1 MSLQPA
7 STSQTATTSQ
17 DACYISL
24 LGLAEYFRTSQP
36 PNIKRCIQCLQA
48 LFTFNPPS
56 KVEARTH
63 LQMGQILMT
72 YTHNI
77 DKAREHL
84 EKAWKLSE
92 SLLNFD
98 DVKFDTASMLA
109 ELYKQID
116 QVPLAKAMLRKAI
129 ELSQNNVY
137 WHCKLLLQL
146 SQLHANDKEYTLA
159 SELLAVGAESADES
173 SATYLKVLFLLS
185 RAMILM
191 IERKTNDV
199 LALLNSAGAIIDNS
213 IANPHQKEYLKV
225 FFLVLQVCYYLALG
239 QVKTVKPSLKQ
250 LQMSIQTIMAPNW
263 PADEVIFGQ
272 NPLDMFV
279 WLPKEQLYVLVY
291 LVTVSHSMMAG
302 YMDKAQK
309 YTEKALTQI
318 EKLKSQDD
326 KPILSVFK
334 VILLEHIVMC
344 RLVMGNRELAIREIA
359 ICRDVCMSSG
369 PKGQLMRRH
378 SAQLH
383 CLVGL
388 YAMSTSFFEHA
399 ERQFLTCVTETSERD
414 LKLFANL
421 NLAIIYLRTKRDKD
435 LKQILDAVSTEN
447 THTYSSQ
454 ALMGGFYYV
463 QGLHAF
469 HKASFH
475 EAKRF
480 LRETLKMANAE
491 DLNRLTSCSLVLLSH
506 VFLSIGNSKESMNMV
521 TPAMQLAS
529 KIPDIHVQLWGS
541 AILKDLHRMSKDAI
555 HEKEAYANH
564 VKYSENLIAD
574 QLRCVQSPHHA
585 LIDWLDGP
593 PNTMLAIT
601 APEKDQ
607 QMPTNALPL
616 PPADAKTT
624 MPVQQPPMNI
634 QKQQQAPAQ
643 NMQLPI
649 ASTSTAIQYAATP
662 SVPQPASAP
671 PLHQPHMQS
680 VIVPS
685 IAAAHPI
692 PSTSNQIPQNFH
704 NIQQAVGPQVHQ
716 LQPQQYGQYY

>member
-1 MSLQPA
+1 MSLQ
-7 STSQTATTSQ
+7 TTTTTTSQ

-36 PNIKRCIQCLQA
+36 PDIKKCIQCLQA

-72 YTHNI
+72 YTNNV
-77 DKAREHL
+77 DMARGHL
-84 EKAWKLSE
+84 ESAWRLSE
-92 SLLNFD
+92 PLLNFD
-98 DVKFDTASMLA
+98 DVKFDTASLLA
-109 ELYKQID
+109 ELYKRTD

-129 ELSQNNVY
+129 ELSQSNVF
-137 WHCKLLLQL
+137 WHCKMLLQL

-159 SELLAVGAESADES
+159 SELLAVGAESAQES

-213 IANPHQKEYLKV
+213 ITNPHQKEYLKV

-272 NPLDMFV
+272 NPMDMFV

-344 RLVMGNRELAIREIA
+344 RMVMGNRELAITEIS
-359 ICRDVCMSSG
+359 ICRDVCLSSG
-369 PKGQLMRRH
+369 PKSLMRRH

-399 ERQFLTCVTETSERD
+399 EKQFLTCVAQTSERD

-421 NLAIIYLRTKRDKD
+421 NLAIIYLRTKRDQD

-463 QGLHAF
+463 QGLHSF
-469 HKASFH
+469 HKGSFH

-541 AILKDLHRMSKDAI
+541 AILKDLHRMSKDVL

-574 QLRCVQSPHHA
+574 QLKCVQSVHHA
-585 LIDWLDGP
+585 LIDWLED
-593 PNTMLAIT
+593 
-601 APEKDQ
+601 APQ
-607 QMPTNALPL
+607 FAYG
-616 PPADAKTT
+616 
-624 MPVQQPPMNI
+624 
-634 QKQQQAPAQ
+634 QQQDHPSTNVQAIPI
-643 NMQLPI
+643 LP
-649 ASTSTAIQYAATP
+649 STIIQEIP
-662 SVPQPASAP
+662 
-671 PLHQPHMQS
+671 
-680 VIVPS
+680 
-685 IAAAHPI
+685 AHPT
-692 PSTSNQIPQNFH
+692 PSTSGQTHLMLQNLNQMMTPP
-704 NIQQAVGPQVHQ
+704 IQQQFHSQ
-716 LQPQQYGQYY
+716 HY

>member
-1 MSLQPA
+1 MSGPSSANPA
-7 STSQTATTSQ
+7 ASQ

-36 PNIKRCIQCLQA
+36 PNIKKCIQCLQA
-48 LFTFNPPS
+48 LFTFTPPS

-63 LQMGQILMT
+63 LQMGQILMA
-72 YTHNI
+72 YTRNI
-77 DKAREHL
+77 DMARQHL
-84 EKAWKLSE
+84 EKAWNISE
-92 SLLNFD
+92 SLMNFD
-98 DVKFDTASMLA
+98 DVKFDTASLLA
-109 ELYKQID
+109 QLHLQTE
-116 QVPLAKAMLRKAI
+116 PSSNAAKAMLRRAV

-146 SQLHANDKEYTLA
+146 SQIHASDREYSSA
-159 SELLAVGAESADES
+159 SELLAVGADSAEEAG
-173 SATYLKVLFLLS
+173 ATYLKVLFLLS

-199 LALLNSAGAIIDNS
+199 LALLNSAGQIIDNN
-213 IANPHQKEYLKV
+213 IPNPHQKEYLKV

-263 PADEVIFGQ
+263 PSDDTIFGSNQ
-272 NPLDMFV
+272 LEMFV

-318 EKLKSQDD
+318 EKLKLQED

-344 RLVMGNRELAIREIA
+344 RMVMGNRELAIREIA
-359 ICRDVCMSSG
+359 AARDVCLAAPQRRSLL
-369 PKGQLMRRH
+369 KRH

-383 CLVGL
+383 CLIGL
-388 YAMSTSFFEHA
+388 YAMSTSFFDHA
-399 ERQFLTCVTETSERD
+399 ERQFLVCVSETTERD

-421 NLAIIYLRTKRDKD
+421 NLAIIYLRTKRETD

-469 HKASFH
+469 HKNSFH

-541 AILKDLHRMSKDAI
+541 AILKDLHRMSKDAQ

-574 QLRCVQSPHHA
+574 QRKCVQSSHHE
-585 LIDWLDGP
+585 LVNWFHGDP
-593 PNTMLAIT
+593 PITTGAPLTLPVIPEAINNPVTPLTPSSAAVAAT
-601 APEKDQ
+601 AGAAASTTPMTQ
-607 QMPTNALPL
+607 TNVA
-616 PPADAKTT
+616 
-624 MPVQQPPMNI
+624 V
-634 QKQQQAPAQ
+634 
-643 NMQLPI
+643 
-649 ASTSTAIQYAATP
+649 ASTSA
-662 SVPQPASAP
+662 
-671 PLHQPHMQS
+671 
-680 VIVPS
+680 
-685 IAAAHPI
+685 
-692 PSTSNQIPQNFH
+692 
-704 NIQQAVGPQVHQ
+704 
-716 LQPQQYGQYY
+716 LQPPVGAVAGQFGQFY

>member
-1 MSLQPA
+1 TVMSVPNTGA
-7 STSQTATTSQ
+7 ASQ

-36 PNIKRCIQCLQA
+36 PNIKKCIQCLQA
-48 LFTFNPPS
+48 LFTFQPPS

-63 LQMGQILMT
+63 LQMGQVLMA
-72 YTHNI
+72 YTCNI
-77 DKAREHL
+77 NLARQHL
-84 EKAWKLSE
+84 EQAWNISE
-92 SLLNFD
+92 PLMNFD
-98 DVKFDTASMLA
+98 DVKFDTASLLA
-109 ELYKQID
+109 QLHLQTEQSSH
-116 QVPLAKAMLRKAI
+116 AKAMLRRAV

-146 SQLHANDKEYTLA
+146 SQIHANDREYSLA
-159 SELLAVGAESADES
+159 SDLLAVGAESAEEAG
-173 SATYLKVLFLLS
+173 ATYLKVLFLLS

-199 LALLNSAGAIIDNS
+199 LALLNSAGQIIDNN
-213 IANPHQKEYLKV
+213 IPNPHQKEYLKV

-263 PADEVIFGQ
+263 PSDELIFGANQ
-272 NPLDMFV
+272 LEMFV

-318 EKLKSQDD
+318 EKLKLQED
-326 KPILSVFK
+326 KSILSVFK

-344 RLVMGNRELAIREIA
+344 RMVMGNRELAIREIA
-359 ICRDVCMSSG
+359 AARDVCLAA
-369 PKGQLMRRH
+369 PHRNLLKRH

-383 CLVGL
+383 CLIGL
-388 YAMSTSFFEHA
+388 YSMSTSFFEHA
-399 ERQFLTCVTETSERD
+399 ERQFLVCVSETSERD

-421 NLAIIYLRTKRDKD
+421 NLAIIYLRTKRDAD

-469 HKASFH
+469 HKNSFH

-541 AILKDLHRMSKDAI
+541 AILKDLHRMSKDAQ

-574 QLRCVQSPHHA
+574 QRKCVQSAHHE
-585 LIDWLDGP
+585 LVNWFQGDP
-593 PNTMLAIT
+593 PVTSGASLS
-601 APEKDQ
+601 
-607 QMPTNALPL
+607 LPV
-616 PPADAKTT
+616 AA
-624 MPVQQPPMNI
+624 
-634 QKQQQAPAQ
+634 AE
-643 NMQLPI
+643 
-649 ASTSTAIQYAATP
+649 ASTSAL
-662 SVPQPASAP
+662 QPAA
-671 PLHQPHMQS
+671 Q
-680 VIVPS
+680 
-685 IAAAHPI
+685 
-692 PSTSNQIPQNFH
+692 F
-704 NIQQAVGPQVHQ
+704 
-716 LQPQQYGQYY
+716 GQFY

>member
-1 MSLQPA
+1 MS
-7 STSQTATTSQ
+7 ATTSQ

-24 LGLAEYFRTSQP
+24 LGLAEHFRTSQP
-36 PNIKRCIQCLQA
+36 PDIKKCIQCLQA
-48 LFTFNPPS
+48 LFTFNPPC

-72 YTHNI
+72 YTNNI
-77 DKAREHL
+77 DMARYHL
-84 EKAWKLSE
+84 ESAWRLSE
-92 SLLNFD
+92 PLLNFD

-109 ELYKQID
+109 ELYKQQQ
-116 QVPLAKAMLRKAI
+116 QVQMAKSMLRRAI

-137 WHCKLLLQL
+137 WNCKMVLQL
-146 SQLHANDKEYTLA
+146 SQLHANDKEYSQA
-159 SELLAVGAESADES
+159 SELLALGAESAHES

-213 IANPHQKEYLKV
+213 ISNPHQKEYLKV

-263 PADEVIFGQ
+263 PADEAIFGQ
-272 NPLDMFV
+272 SPLDMFV

-344 RLVMGNRELAIREIA
+344 RMVMGNRELAITEIA
-359 ICRDVCMSSG
+359 ICRDVCLSSG
-369 PKGQLMRRH
+369 PKSLMRH

-388 YAMSTSFFEHA
+388 YAMSTNFFEHA
-399 ERQFLTCVTETSERD
+399 EKQFLTCVAQTSERD

-421 NLAIIYLRTKRDKD
+421 NLAIIYLRTKRDQD

-463 QGLHAF
+463 QGLHSF
-469 HKASFH
+469 HKGSFH

-506 VFLSIGNSKESMNMV
+506 VFLSIGNAKESMNMV

-541 AILKDLHRMSKDAI
+541 AILKDLHRMSKDVL

-574 QLRCVQSPHHA
+574 QLKCVQSVHHA
-585 LIDWLDGP
+585 LIEWLDDSTQFTHCQP
-593 PNTMLAIT
+593 A
-601 APEKDQ
+601 
-607 QMPTNALPL
+607 ALS
-616 PPADAKTT
+616 
-624 MPVQQPPMNI
+624 NE
-634 QKQQQAPAQ
+634 QA
-643 NMQLPI
+643 
-649 ASTSTAIQYAATP
+649 TAINF
-662 SVPQPASAP
+662 
-671 PLHQPHMQS
+671 QPHNIPEIM
-680 VIVPS
+680 P
-685 IAAAHPI
+685 HPI
-692 PSTSNQIPQNFH
+692 PSTSSHVQPLVHNINQIL
-704 NIQQAVGPQVHQ
+704 GPQMQQQVHGHH
-716 LQPQQYGQYY
+716 Y

>member
-1 MSLQPA
+1 MSGN
-7 STSQTATTSQ
+7 TTATGSQ

-36 PNIKRCIQCLQA
+36 PNIKKCIQCLQA
-48 LFTFNPPS
+48 LFTFQPPS

-63 LQMGQILMT
+63 LQMGQILMV
-72 YTHNI
+72 YTKNI
-77 DKAREHL
+77 DMARQHL
-84 EKAWKLSE
+84 EKAWNISE
-92 SLLNFD
+92 PLMNFD
-98 DVKFDTASMLA
+98 DVKFDTASLLA
-109 ELYKQID
+109 QLHLQTD
-116 QVPLAKAMLRKAI
+116 QSSQAKAMLRRAV

-137 WHCKLLLQL
+137 WHCKLLLML
-146 SQLHANDKEYTLA
+146 SQIHANDREYSLA
-159 SELLAVGAESADES
+159 SDLLAVGAESAEEAG
-173 SATYLKVLFLLS
+173 ATYLKVLFLLS

-199 LALLNSAGAIIDNS
+199 LALLNSAGAIIDNH
-213 IANPHQKEYLKV
+213 IPNPHQKEYLKV

-263 PADEVIFGQ
+263 PTDEVIFGTNQ
-272 NPLDMFV
+272 LEMFV

-318 EKLKSQDD
+318 EKLKVQED

-344 RLVMGNRELAIREIA
+344 RMVMGNRELAIREIA
-359 ICRDVCMSSG
+359 AARDVCLAAPNRSLL
-369 PKGQLMRRH
+369 KRH

-388 YAMSTSFFEHA
+388 YAMSISYFEHA
-399 ERQFLTCVTETSERD
+399 ERQFLVCVSETTERD

-421 NLAIIYLRTKRDKD
+421 NLAIIYLRTKRDVD

-469 HKASFH
+469 HKNSFH

-541 AILKDLHRMSKDAI
+541 AILKDLHRMSKDVQ

-574 QLRCVQSPHHA
+574 QRKCVQSAHHELVNWFQGEPPMTTGA
-585 LIDWLDGP
+585 LLS
-593 PNTMLAIT
+593 
-601 APEKDQ
+601 
-607 QMPTNALPL
+607 LPL
-616 PPADAKTT
+616 PAADATT
-624 MPVQQPPMNI
+624 
-634 QKQQQAPAQ
+634 
-643 NMQLPI
+643 
-649 ASTSTAIQYAATP
+649 S
-662 SVPQPASAP
+662 
-671 PLHQPHMQS
+671 
-680 VIVPS
+680 
-685 IAAAHPI
+685 PI
-692 PSTSNQIPQNFH
+692 PMQT
-704 NIQQAVGPQVHQ
+704 QALPTQF
-716 LQPQQYGQYY
+716 GQFY

>member
-7 STSQTATTSQ
+7 TAQTPTTSQ

-36 PNIKRCIQCLQA
+36 PNILKCIQCLQA

-63 LQMGQILMT
+63 LQMGQTLMA
-72 YTHNI
+72 YTNNI
-77 DKAREHL
+77 DLARTHL
-84 EKAWKLSE
+84 ETAWKLSE
-92 SLLNFD
+92 PLVNFD
-98 DVKFDTASMLA
+98 DVKFDTASLLA
-109 ELYKQID
+109 ELYKQTE
-116 QVPLAKAMLRKAI
+116 QSSLAKAMLRKAI

-146 SQLHANDKEYTLA
+146 AQLHANDKEYTLA
-159 SELLAVGAESADES
+159 SELLAVGAESADEAN
-173 SATYLKVLFLLS
+173 ATYLKVLFLLS

-199 LALLNSAGAIIDNS
+199 LALLNSAGAIIDNH
-213 IANPHQKEYLKV
+213 ITNPHHKEYLKV

-263 PADEVIFGQ
+263 PADEGKLFLGKLKVTEFFKTFHLLVIFGQ
-272 NPLDMFV
+272 NPLDMFG

-318 EKLKSQDD
+318 EKLKAQDD

-344 RLVMGNRELAIREIA
+344 RMVMGNRDLAIREIA
-359 ICRDVCMSSG
+359 ACRDVCLASG
-369 PKGQLMRRH
+369 PNGQLLKRH

-399 ERQFLTCVTETSERD
+399 ERQFLTCVAETSERD

-421 NLAIIYLRTKRDKD
+421 NLAIIYLRTKRDQD

-469 HKASFH
+469 HKNSYH
-475 EAKRF
+475 EAK
-480 LRETLKMANAE
+480 
-491 DLNRLTSCSLVLLSH
+491 
-506 VFLSIGNSKESMNMV
+506 
-521 TPAMQLAS
+521 
-529 KIPDIHVQLWGS
+529 
-541 AILKDLHRMSKDAI
+541 
-555 HEKEAYANH
+555 
-564 VKYSENLIAD
+564 
-574 QLRCVQSPHHA
+574 
-585 LIDWLDGP
+585 
-593 PNTMLAIT
+593 
-601 APEKDQ
+601 
-607 QMPTNALPL
+607 
-616 PPADAKTT
+616 
-624 MPVQQPPMNI
+624 
-634 QKQQQAPAQ
+634 
-643 NMQLPI
+643 
-649 ASTSTAIQYAATP
+649 
-662 SVPQPASAP
+662 
-671 PLHQPHMQS
+671 
-680 VIVPS
+680 
-685 IAAAHPI
+685 
-692 PSTSNQIPQNFH
+692 
-704 NIQQAVGPQVHQ
+704 
-716 LQPQQYGQYY
+716 

>member
-1 MSLQPA
+1 MA
-7 STSQTATTSQ
+7 STSATASQ

-24 LGLAEYFRTSQP
+24 LGLAEYFRTAQP
-36 PNIKRCIQCLQA
+36 PNIKKCIQCLQA
-48 LFTFNPPS
+48 LFTFQPPT

-63 LQMGQILMT
+63 LQMGQILMA
-72 YTHNI
+72 YTRNI
-77 DKAREHL
+77 DLARSHL
-84 EKAWKLSE
+84 ETAWKLSE

-98 DVKFDTASMLA
+98 DVKFDTASLLA
-109 ELYKQID
+109 QLHLQTEQSS
-116 QVPLAKAMLRKAI
+116 LAKAMLRRAV
-129 ELSQNNVY
+129 ELSQNNVF

-146 SQLHANDKEYTLA
+146 SQIHASDREYSLA
-159 SELLAVGAESADES
+159 SELLAVGAESAEEQ

-199 LALLNSAGAIIDNS
+199 LALLNSAGGIIDNQ
-213 IANPHQKEYLKV
+213 IVNVHQKEYLKV
-225 FFLVLQVCYYLALG
+225 FFLVLQVWYYLALG

-263 PADEVIFGQ
+263 PADELIFGQ
-272 NPLDMFV
+272 NPLEMFV

-344 RLVMGNRELAIREIA
+344 RMVMGNRDLAIKEIA
-359 ICRDVCMSSG
+359 AARDVCLQSSN
-369 PKGQLMRRH
+369 PNLLKRH
-378 SAQLH
+378 SPQLH

-388 YAMSTSFFEHA
+388 YSMSTNFFESA
-399 ERQFLTCVTETSERD
+399 EKQFLACVHETSERD

-421 NLAIIYLRTKRDKD
+421 NLAIIYLRTKRDQD

-469 HKASFH
+469 HKSSFH

-541 AILKDLHRMSKDAI
+541 AILKDLHRMSKDVQ

-574 QLRCVQSPHHA
+574 QRKCMQSVHHSLINWLSGVPPKTSNAGGDMAGVVQ
-585 LIDWLDGP
+585 
-593 PNTMLAIT
+593 
-601 APEKDQ
+601 
-607 QMPTNALPL
+607 
-616 PPADAKTT
+616 
-624 MPVQQPPMNI
+624 
-634 QKQQQAPAQ
+634 
-643 NMQLPI
+643 
-649 ASTSTAIQYAATP
+649 ASTSNSSIVQLTQ
-662 SVPQPASAP
+662 QPTI
-671 PLHQPHMQS
+671 LQQQQQQQQHQQ
-680 VIVPS
+680 
-685 IAAAHPI
+685 
-692 PSTSNQIPQNFH
+692 QQ
-704 NIQQAVGPQVHQ
+704 IQQHQ
-716 LQPQQYGQYY
+716 HHLQPQHHIQHMQQYGQFYK

>member
-1 MSLQPA
+1 MSASA
-7 STSQTATTSQ
+7 STSTAASQ

-48 LFTFNPPS
+48 LFTFMPPS

-63 LQMGQILMT
+63 LQMGQILMA
-72 YTHNI
+72 YTKNI
-77 DKAREHL
+77 DLARQHL
-84 EKAWKLSE
+84 EKAWSISE
-92 SLLNFD
+92 PLPNF
-98 DVKFDTASMLA
+98 DVKFDTASLLA
-109 ELYKQID
+109 QLHLQTD
-116 QVPLAKAMLRKAI
+116 MNSHQAKAMLRRAV
-129 ELSQNNVY
+129 ELSQQNVY

-146 SQLHANDKEYTLA
+146 AQIHANDREYSLA
-159 SELLAVGAESADES
+159 SELLAVGAESADEA

-199 LALLNSAGAIIDNS
+199 LALLNSAGQIIDNN
-213 IANPHQKEYLKV
+213 IPNPHQKEYLKV

-263 PADEVIFGQ
+263 PSDEAIFGANQ
-272 NPLDMFV
+272 LEMFV

-318 EKLKSQDD
+318 EKLKQQED

-344 RLVMGNRELAIREIA
+344 RMVMGNRELAIREIA
-359 ICRDVCMSSG
+359 AARDVCLAAPQRS
-369 PKGQLMRRH
+369 LLRRH

-383 CLVGL
+383 CLIGL
-388 YAMSTSFFEHA
+388 YSMSTSFFEHA
-399 ERQFLTCVTETSERD
+399 ERQFVVCVSETTERD

-421 NLAIIYLRTKRDKD
+421 NLAIIYLRTKREAD

-469 HKASFH
+469 HKNSFH

-541 AILKDLHRMSKDAI
+541 AILKDLHRMSKDVQ
-555 HEKEAYANH
+555 HEKDAYANH

-574 QLRCVQSPHHA
+574 QRKCVQSAHHE
-585 LIDWLDGP
+585 LVNWFQGDPPVTSGP
-593 PNTMLAIT
+593 PAT
-601 APEKDQ
+601 AAVLLLPESS
-607 QMPTNALPL
+607 
-616 PPADAKTT
+616 
-624 MPVQQPPMNI
+624 V
-634 QKQQQAPAQ
+634 APSVAA
-643 NMQLPI
+643 I
-649 ASTSTAIQYAATP
+649 ASTSAAM
-662 SVPQPASAP
+662 QPA
-671 PLHQPHMQS
+671 
-680 VIVPS
+680 
-685 IAAAHPI
+685 
-692 PSTSNQIPQNFH
+692 
-704 NIQQAVGPQVHQ
+704 G
-716 LQPQQYGQYY
+716 QYGQFY

>member
-1 MSLQPA
+1 MSLQPAA

-36 PNIKRCIQCLQA
+36 PQIKKCIQCLQA

-72 YTHNI
+72 YTNNI
-77 DKAREHL
+77 DMAREHL
-84 EKAWKLSE
+84 ETAWRLSE
-92 SLLNFD
+92 PLLNFD
-98 DVKFDTASMLA
+98 DVKFDTAYMLA
-109 ELYKQID
+109 DLYKQTD

-146 SQLHANDKEYTLA
+146 AQLHANDKEYTLA
-159 SELLAVGAESADES
+159 SELLAVGAESAEES

-213 IANPHQKEYLKV
+213 ISNPHQKEYLKV

-272 NPLDMFV
+272 NPMDMFV

-388 YAMSTSFFEHA
+388 YSMSTSFFEHA
-399 ERQFLTCVTETSERD
+399 ERQFLRCVTETSERD

-421 NLAIIYLRTKRDKD
+421 NLAIIFLRTKRDQD

-469 HKASFH
+469 HKGSYH

-541 AILKDLHRMSKDAI
+541 AILKDLHRMSKDVL

-593 PNTMLAIT
+593 PNTTLAIT
-601 APEKDQ
+601 AGASQ
-607 QMPTNALPL
+607 QMTP
-616 PPADAKTT
+616 
-624 MPVQQPPMNI
+624 
-634 QKQQQAPAQ
+634 
-643 NMQLPI
+643 
-649 ASTSTAIQYAATP
+649 STSTLPAAAAAATTPMQHTSMTVQKLPTAAATSPAIQYAT
-662 SVPQPASAP
+662 SSNIVSQP
-671 PLHQPHMQS
+671 HQSSHMQS

-685 IAAAHPI
+685 AHPI
-692 PSTSNQIPQNFH
+692 PSTSSQIPQNFH
-704 NIQQAVGPQVHQ
+704 NIQQAVGPQ
-716 LQPQQYGQYY
+716 LQTQQFGQYY

>member
-1 MSLQPA
+1 MA
-7 STSQTATTSQ
+7 STSTATAPSQ

-24 LGLAEYFRTSQP
+24 LGLAEHFRTSKP
-36 PNIKRCIQCLQA
+36 PNIKKCIQCLQA
-48 LFTFNPPS
+48 LFTFQPPT

-63 LQMGQILMT
+63 LQMGQILMA
-72 YTHNI
+72 YTLNT
-77 DKAREHL
+77 DLARNHL
-84 EKAWKLSE
+84 ETAWKLSE
-92 SLLNFD
+92 TLVHFD
-98 DVKFDTASMLA
+98 DVKFDTASLLA
-109 ELYKQID
+109 QLHLQLEQNS
-116 QVPLAKAMLRKAI
+116 QAKAMLRRAV
-129 ELSQNNVY
+129 ELSQHNVF

-146 SQLHANDKEYTLA
+146 AQIHASDREYSLA
-159 SELLAVGAESADES
+159 SELLAVGVESAEETG
-173 SATYLKVLFLLS
+173 ATYLKVLFLLS

-199 LALLNSAGAIIDNS
+199 LALLNTAGAIIDNN
-213 IANPHQKEYLKV
+213 ITNAHQKEYLKV

-250 LQMSIQTIMAPNW
+250 LQTSIQTIMAPNW
-263 PADEVIFGQ
+263 PTDEAIFGQ
-272 NPLDMFV
+272 NALEMFV

-318 EKLKSQDD
+318 EKLKAQDD

-344 RLVMGNRELAIREIA
+344 RMVMGNRILAITEIA
-359 ICRDVCMSSG
+359 AARDVCIASPNRG
-369 PKGQLMRRH
+369 LLRRH

-383 CLVGL
+383 CLLGL
-388 YAMSTSFFEHA
+388 YSMSTSFYEHA
-399 ERQFLTCVTETSERD
+399 ERQFIACVMETSERD

-421 NLAIIYLRTKRDKD
+421 NLAIIFLRTKREQD
-435 LKQILDAVSTEN
+435 LKQILDTVSTEN
-447 THTYSSQ
+447 THTHSSQ

-469 HKASFH
+469 HKSSFH

-541 AILKDLHRMSKDAI
+541 AILKDLHRMSKDLL
-555 HEKEAYANH
+555 HEKEAFANH

-574 QLRCVQSPHHA
+574 QRKCVQSVHHA
-585 LIDWLDGP
+585 LINWFNSEP
-593 PNTMLAIT
+593 
-601 APEKDQ
+601 
-607 QMPTNALPL
+607 
-616 PPADAKTT
+616 
-624 MPVQQPPMNI
+624 
-634 QKQQQAPAQ
+634 
-643 NMQLPI
+643 
-649 ASTSTAIQYAATP
+649 
-662 SVPQPASAP
+662 
-671 PLHQPHMQS
+671 
-680 VIVPS
+680 
-685 IAAAHPI
+685 
-692 PSTSNQIPQNFH
+692 PSTSANSFDEGGGGGNSGGSVASGH
-704 NIQQAVGPQVHQ
+704 MTQVRQ
-716 LQPQQYGQYY
+716 FT

>member
-1 MSLQPA
+1 MA
-7 STSQTATTSQ
+7 AGQ
-17 DACYISL
+17 DSCYISL
-24 LGLAEYFRTSQP
+24 LGLAEYFRTSNP
-36 PNIKRCIQCLQA
+36 PNVKKCIQCLQA
-48 LFTFNPPS
+48 LFTFHPPS

-63 LQMGQILMT
+63 LQMGQILMA
-72 YTHNI
+72 YTKNI
-77 DKAREHL
+77 DLARNHL

-98 DVKFDTASMLA
+98 DVKFDTASLLA
-109 ELYKQID
+109 QLYLQLD
-116 QVPLAKAMLRKAI
+116 LGSLAKGILRKAV
-129 ELSQNNVY
+129 ELSQNNVF

-146 SQLHANDKEYTLA
+146 SQIHATDKEYSLA
-159 SELLAVGAESADES
+159 SELLAVGVESAEE
-173 SATYLKVLFLLS
+173 ANGTYLKVLFLLS

-199 LALLNSAGAIIDNS
+199 LTLLNQAGSLIDNN
-213 IANPHQKEYLKV
+213 IINPHQKEYLKV

-263 PADEVIFGQ
+263 PSDDIIFGQ
-272 NPLDMFV
+272 NPLEMFI

-318 EKLKSQDD
+318 EKLKFQDD

-334 VILLEHIVMC
+334 IILLEHIVMC
-344 RLVMGNRELAIREIA
+344 RMVMGNRELAITEIA
-359 ICRDVCMSSG
+359 AARDVCLATIN
-369 PKGQLMRRH
+369 KNLLKRH

-383 CLVGL
+383 CLLGL
-388 YAMSTSFFEHA
+388 YSMSTSLFDYA
-399 ERQFLTCVTETSERD
+399 ERQFVACINETKERD

-421 NLAIIYLRTKRDKD
+421 NLAIIYLRTKRDHD
-435 LKQILDAVSTEN
+435 LKQILDSVSVEN
-447 THTYSSQ
+447 THSYSSQ

-469 HKASFH
+469 HKSSFH

-541 AILKDLHRMSKDAI
+541 AILKDLHRMSKDI
-555 HEKEAYANH
+555 QHEKEAYANH

-574 QLRCVQSPHHA
+574 QKKCVLMPQHV
-585 LIDWLDGP
+585 LINWFGGEP
-593 PNTMLAIT
+593 IVTTEANTTATGIT
-601 APEKDQ
+601 GQ
-607 QMPTNALPL
+607 
-616 PPADAKTT
+616 
-624 MPVQQPPMNI
+624 
-634 QKQQQAPAQ
+634 
-643 NMQLPI
+643 
-649 ASTSTAIQYAATP
+649 
-662 SVPQPASAP
+662 
-671 PLHQPHMQS
+671 
-680 VIVPS
+680 
-685 IAAAHPI
+685 
-692 PSTSNQIPQNFH
+692 TSNIPGQILVSQPSGA
-704 NIQQAVGPQVHQ
+704 QQRSLKQF
-716 LQPQQYGQYY
+716 